1 MKKMKLSELQRF
13 LWTSADILRGV
24 LDADKYKD
32 YIFAILFLKRLN
44 DSFEEE
50 SLKVREKF
58 EKKGNYSKEEIEDE
72 VNNPAQYKESFYIPE
87 AGRWTKVAGL
97 KTNIGEEL
105 DKMCEA
111 IENVLPATA
120 KGILTEVSFNDKKKV
135 TDANLEALVEHFSQV
150 KLVNS
155 SFEEAD
161 ALGHAYEYL
170 IAQFA
175 GSAGKKAGEF
185 FTPTQIVKL
194 LVEVVGVED
203 KNKVYDPT
211 CGSGGILISALKY
224 LQDKGDKSS
233 ISIYGQEL
241 NHSTLAMCKMNMLF
255 HGQRNFDI
263 RQGDTLTSPMHRT
276 EKNELET
283 FDRVL
288 ANPPY
293 SIKVWNDKLFNKDP
307 WGRNKYG
314 EVPAK
319 NADFAFVQHIV
330 ASMSKEGKAGVV
342 LPHGILFRSGKEA
355 EIRTKLLEADKIE
368 AIIGLPSNLFTNTGI
383 STAIIVFNN
392 KKTKDMKN
400 KVLFINAELLYSE
413 GKAIN
418 ILEDKHIEEVVKT
431 YKKKE
436 DVKRFSKVVSLEE
449 IKKNGYNLNIKRYAD
464 TALPPEIYDIQ
475 GLLTGGIP
483 QSELDHEHNK
493 EILEGVDLSK
503 ILDKKKG
510 RYYLSKTKE
519 ELEETLTA
527 EQMKVVNSWI
537 EKYSRPLSEIQKESK
552 ELMEKLAQNLKEL
565 GYE

>member
-1 MKKMKLSELQRF
+1 MKKMTLAELERF

-32 YIFAILFLKRLN
+32 YIFSILFLKRLN

-50 SLKVREKF
+50 SEKIRD
-58 EKKGNYSKEEIEDE
+58 EYKKKGYSQKEIEE
-72 VNNPAQYKESFYIPE
+72 QVNQADNYDVAFYIPE
-87 AGRWTKVAGL
+87 NARWSKVQGL
-97 KTNIGEEL
+97 KVNIGEEL

-111 IENVLPATA
+111 IDLVLPQEA

-135 TDANLEALVEHFSQV
+135 TDSNLEALVEHFSKV

-155 SFEEAD
+155 SFAEAD

-185 FTPTQIVKL
+185 FTPPQIVKL

-203 KNKVYDPT
+203 KNSVYDPT

-224 LQDKGDKSS
+224 LQDKGNKTS
-233 ISIYGQEL
+233 ISLFGQEK

-255 HGQRNFDI
+255 HGQRNFKI
-263 RQGDTLTSPMHRT
+263 LSGDTLSAPQHRT
-276 EKNELET
+276 DKNELMT

-293 SIKVWNDKLFNKDP
+293 SIKVWDDKLFSKDP
-307 WGRNKYG
+307 WNRNKYG

-330 ASMSKEGKAGVV
+330 ASMKTDGKAGVV

-355 EIRTKLLEADKIE
+355 EIRKNLLEADKIE

-383 STAIIVFNN
+383 ATAIIVLNN
-392 KKTKDMKN
+392 KKSKDMKN
-400 KVLFINAELLYSE
+400 KVMFINAELLYTE
-413 GKAIN
+413 GKAVN
-418 ILEDKHIEEVVKT
+418 LLEDKHIEEVVAV

-436 DVKRFSKVVSLEE
+436 NVKRFAKIVSLED
-449 IKKNGYNLNIKRYAD
+449 IKANGYNLNIKRYAD
-464 TALPPEIYDIQ
+464 TALPPEIFDIQ

-493 EILEGVDLSK
+493 EVLDGVDLKK
-503 ILDKKKG
+503 ILEKKG
-510 RYYLSKTKE
+510 DRYYLKLEKEKME
-519 ELEETLTA
+519 ELLTT
-527 EQMKVVNSWI
+527 EQMGIVSRWE
-537 EKYSRPLSEIQKESK
+537 EKYGKSLKEIQKEGK
-552 ELMEKLAQNLKEL
+552 ELMEKLALNLK
-565 GYE
+565 